1 MEQNSKPRVDS
12 EACES
17 LVAAKDGLSLE
28 RLLASRCAM
37 ADAVS
42 AGLNVEILRFAQYD
56 ILLRE

>member
-1 MEQNSKPRVDS
+1 
-12 EACES
+12 
-17 LVAAKDGLSLE
+17 VAAKDGRSLE

-42 AGLNVEILRFAQYD
+42 SGLNVEILRFAQDD

>member
-1 MEQNSKPRVDS
+1 MEQNSKPRAES

-17 LVAAKDGLSLE
+17 VVAAKDGRSLE

-42 AGLNVEILRFAQYD
+42 SGLNVEILRFAQDD